1 MPRGCPIKFVQH
13 SVFTLALFIPS
24 AHASDDKLFMR
35 KGLETLY
42 LQEAEKYSAC
52 RQQTDGEC
60 SFSEVEGFLRLLDL
74 NLPEERTTPT
84 YPTSALTEGYA
95 AVVTTEL
102 TISDSGLVEDV
113 ELLSCESGFGDID
126 LKHKW
131 RMNGRHCGK
140 FETAAEKVLASYRFP
155 AFPPEL
161 SSVPRKIKWR
171 VTFALEGE
179 NSNDVNA
186 QITDLKSHQLR
197 KVQKFSQ
204 SKDWAA
210 LEEYALDNL
219 EKSSVFYYYAADSA
233 LMMGKG
239 LLAIDRF
246 TQFLKNGGDS
256 YWHFGVR
263 AVAITIPYYYELAN
277 DQEVVDLAKP
287 SLLERYLKEG
297 NAIPKAAVAD
307 ALLKY
312 ASSLTLTKEPEIA
325 EALSIL
331 RGIKRYAELH
341 EDIPNDVLDMVN
353 QQITSIES
361 QIIAIGRAQVER
373 AQAR

>member
-1 MPRGCPIKFVQH
+1 
-13 SVFTLALFIPS
+13 
-24 AHASDDKLFMR
+24 MR
-35 KGLETLY
+35 NGLETLY

-60 SFSEVEGFLRLLDL
+60 SFSEVAAFLDL
-74 NLPEERTTPT
+74 LELKQPEKRISPV
-84 YPTSALTEGYA
+84 YPSAAQIEGYA
-95 AVVTTEL
+95 AAVTTEL
-102 TISDSGLVEDV
+102 TISDSGLVEEV

-140 FETAAEKVLASYRFP
+140 FERAAEKALASFRFP
-155 AFPPEL
+155 AFPTEL
-161 SSVPRKIKWR
+161 LSVPRKIKWR
-171 VTFALEGE
+171 ATFEIEGRH
-179 NSNDVNA
+179 SNDVNA
-186 QITDLKSHQLR
+186 QITHLKSDQLR
-197 KVQKFSQ
+197 KVQKFSK

-210 LEEYALDNL
+210 LEEYALEYL
-219 EKSSVFYYYAADSA
+219 ENSSVFYYYAADSA

-246 TQFLKNGGDS
+246 TQFLKNGGHS

-263 AVAITIPYYYELAN
+263 AVAITVPYYYELAN

-331 RGIKRYAELH
+331 RGIKRHGELH
-341 EDIPNDVLDMVN
+341 EDIPKDVLDMVN

-373 AQAR
+373 AQATRDT